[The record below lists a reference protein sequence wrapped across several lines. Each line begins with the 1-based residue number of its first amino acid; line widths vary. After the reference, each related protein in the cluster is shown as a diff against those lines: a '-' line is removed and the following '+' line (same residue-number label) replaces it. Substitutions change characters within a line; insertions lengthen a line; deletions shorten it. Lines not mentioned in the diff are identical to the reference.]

1 MGKMIDLTG
10 QRFGRLEVISPA
22 FKDKRNQWHWSCKC
36 GCGNTKTISGRSL
49 VNGNTRSCG
58 CLHSEKIR
66 KLMTKHGFS
75 KTRLEQ
81 VRNDMQ
87 KRCYNPKRSSYKW
100 YGGRGI
106 TVCEEWRT
114 NPASF
119 YTWAIESGYEEHLTI
134 ERIDVNGNYCPE
146 NCKWVTQKEQKN
158 NQRSNHLITYKG
170 KTRTM
175 AKWSEITGISYSTLR
190 SRQRSGWSDEKT
202 IETPILK
209 TWSRHKQE
217 SI

>member
-10 QRFGRLEVISPA
+10 QRFGRLKVISPA
-22 FKDKRNQWHWSCKC
+22 FKDKRNQWHWNCKC
-36 GCGNTKTISGRSL
+36 DCGNTKIIPGKNLRKGDTK
-49 VNGNTRSCG
+49 SCG
-58 CLHSEKIR
+58 CIHSEQIR

-81 VRNDMQ
+81 IRNDMQ

-106 TVCEEWRT
+106 TICEEWRT

-170 KTRTM
+170 KTKTM
-175 AKWSEITGISYSTLR
+175 AEWSELTGLSYSTIR
-190 SRQRSGWSDEKT
+190 SRQNRGWSDEKT
-202 IETPILK
+202 IETPVLK
-209 TWSRHKQE
+209 TWNRHK
-217 SI
+217 